1 MPYALVFSLFFCF
14 HQVRCLLLG
23 GAYVV
28 HCTTTSLRSL
38 QNIWSGTKFFGKGF
52 RNHPSSWS
60 GLLMVLWCFIS
71 PPGPDW
77 RRGAL
82 LLQVSFV
89 IFCRLQMGD
98 GASSDMSRHSISQ
111 KRNLVLSPSHRT
123 SWFPAILGT
132 QCRFLC
138 SNSNSSSVVA
148 NCDAR

>member
-1 MPYALVFSLFFCF
+1 MHSFSRFCF
-14 HQVRCLLLG
+14 VFP
-23 GAYVV
+23 GAMFSPEEELMSYTVL
-28 HCTTTSLRSL
+28 TSLRSL

-98 GASSDMSRHSISQ
+98 GASSDMSHHSISQ
-111 KRNLVLSPSHRT
+111 IEPWCSSSHRT
-123 SWFPAILGT
+123 SWFSAFLGT
-132 QCRFLC
+132 HCRFLC
-138 SNSNSSSVVA
+138 SNSDSSSVVA